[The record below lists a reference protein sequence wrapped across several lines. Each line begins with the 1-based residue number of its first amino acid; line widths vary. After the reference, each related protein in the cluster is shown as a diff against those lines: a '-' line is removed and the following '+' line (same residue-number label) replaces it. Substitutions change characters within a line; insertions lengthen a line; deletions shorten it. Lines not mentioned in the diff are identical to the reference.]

1 MFNFD
6 KTKIITEYEILNEKL
21 KEKEKEL
28 DELLLKTFNIE
39 VSLEDLK
46 KEAQLRKEIEKYK
59 VEITKIRK
67 DIKRIVYFRTSLFLI
82 GITAFI
88 LLISLSNKCSK
99 KIINKESNFIDFNS
113 IYQKEECLTKVL
125 K

>member
-21 KEKEKEL
+21 KEKEQEL

-46 KEAQLRKEIEKYK
+46 KEAQLRKEIEEYK
-59 VEITKIRK
+59 VEITKLRK
-67 DIKRIVYFRTSLFLI
+67 DIKKIVYFRTSLFLI

-88 LLISLSNKCSK
+88 LFISLSNKCSK